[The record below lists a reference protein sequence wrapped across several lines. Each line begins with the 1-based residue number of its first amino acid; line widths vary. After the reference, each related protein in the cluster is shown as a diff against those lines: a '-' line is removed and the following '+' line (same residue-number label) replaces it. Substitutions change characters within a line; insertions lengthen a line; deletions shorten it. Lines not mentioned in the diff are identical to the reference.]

1 VVVHSARVR
10 RAVALSDDGRMI
22 VAAMD
27 LEISEAIGGV
37 RTEVA
42 GLRSDM
48 AALRTAM
55 QGDLRN
61 AVARVRHRDERI
73 TDRLGSREAMSEARR
88 HSEVLI
94 DSVRDDLRIA
104 AEGLVAL
111 GTKIDALRQD
121 RRQ

>member
-1 VVVHSARVR
+1 LNRVR
-10 RAVALSDDGRMI
+10 LC
-22 VAAMD
+22 
-27 LEISEAIGGV
+27 LKP
-37 RTEVA
+37 
-42 GLRSDM
+42 
-48 AALRTAM
+48 
-55 QGDLRN
+55 
-61 AVARVRHRDERI
+61 
-73 TDRLGSREAMSEARR
+73 RR